1 MTTLA
6 CIGRR
11 LSACTN
17 LVSMAPR
24 NREIAY
30 RETAPQ
36 RALRGHVARRWEVGA
51 LADGEHRVLPDGW
64 MDLLHTEGR
73 PAMLAGPDTEA
84 FPVQRTA
91 GTTTVGLRLVPGAAA
106 ALLGLSAAE
115 LRDRRAPLVELWG
128 DTARRLEESLAAA
141 RSPEER
147 FLALEAAV
155 LERLPAAGPLDR
167 AIAAAAARLRLR
179 PATGVGELGGGLG
192 LSERQLRRRFLAA
205 VGYGPKVFARV
216 ARFQRL
222 LALAE
227 RRPPAWGDLA
237 GLALEAGYADQAH
250 MTAECARLAAVP
262 PARLLGAAASVSS
275 KTGGHPGP

>member
-1 MTTLA
+1 MGA
-6 CIGRR
+6 
-11 LSACTN
+11 
-17 LVSMAPR
+17 R
-24 NREIAY
+24 NRDIAY
-30 RETAPQ
+30 RESAPP
-36 RALRGHVARRWEVGA
+36 RALRAHVARRWAVGA

-84 FPVQRTA
+84 FPVPRTA

-106 ALLGLSAAE
+106 ALLGLPAAE
-115 LRDRRAPLVELWG
+115 LRDQRVALVELWG
-128 DTARRLEESLAAA
+128 ETARRLEESLAAA
-141 RSPEER
+141 RFPEER
-147 FLALEAAV
+147 LRALEAAV

-167 AIAAAAARLRLR
+167 AVAAAAARLRLR
-179 PATGVGELGGGLG
+179 PATVVGELGGGLG
-192 LSERQLRRRFLAA
+192 LSERQLRRRFHTA

-222 LALAE
+222 LALAD

-250 MTAECARLAAVP
+250 MTAECARLSALAP
-262 PARLLGAAASVSS
+262 GRLLGTGTSVSS
-275 KTGGHPGP
+275 KTGSRPRP

>member
-1 MTTLA
+1 MGA
-6 CIGRR
+6 
-11 LSACTN
+11 
-17 LVSMAPR
+17 R
-24 NREIAY
+24 NRGIAY
-30 RETAPQ
+30 RETAPP
-36 RALRGHVARRWEVGA
+36 RALRGHVARRWTVGA

-84 FPVQRTA
+84 FPVPRTA
-91 GTTTVGLRLVPGAAA
+91 GTTTVGLRLVPGAAS
-106 ALLGLSAAE
+106 ALLGLPAAE
-115 LRDRRAPLVELWG
+115 LRDQRVALVELWG
-128 DTARRLEESLAAA
+128 DTARRLEASLATA

-147 FLALEAAV
+147 LGALEAAV
-155 LERLPAAGPLDR
+155 LEHLPAASPLDR
-167 AIAAAAARLRLR
+167 AVAAAAARLRLR

-192 LSERQLRRRFLAA
+192 LSERQLRRRFHAA

-250 MTAECARLAAVP
+250 MTAECARLAALP
-262 PARLLGAAASVSS
+262 PGRLLGAAMAVSS
-275 KTGGHPGP
+275 KTGARPRP